1 VLLPD
6 EFVQSARTHPG
17 REWLRGFT
25 GAPETVGLGRGVRG
39 GAAELL
45 WHALKLMAP
54 SHCYRATTTA
64 RRVRWWVRG
73 TRCEVGGR
81 SAMQCDSTSCPE
93 PSTSDLQPYS
103 SRSCSFHPVMQV
115 SVSERRRR

>member
-81 SAMQCDSTSCPE
+81 IALSRASTSHPYQAPPTHHLALLAVAVPATRPSGSPE
-93 PSTSDLQPYS
+93 AD
-103 SRSCSFHPVMQV
+103 
-115 SVSERRRR
+115 